1 MNSHRL
7 LYRFLRYVQIDTTAV
22 ADAERYP
29 SSPGQLQLGALLV
42 DELRQAGVADARQ
55 DENGIVLATLP
66 PTATHTAPQI
76 AFCAHLDTSPETSGA
91 GVKPQVFENYQGG
104 DLVLSGDPS
113 RVIRVAD
120 QPELAALVGRTIITS
135 DGTTLLGADD
145 KAGVAVIMEAAVWLI
160 EHPEISRGP
169 VRLCFT
175 CDEEIGRGVDHL
187 RPEQLASVVCYTLDG
202 QGADTIDVETF
213 SADLAVLKIH
223 GVNIHPGIA
232 KGRMVNA
239 LRVAA
244 DFIARL
250 PRTTGC
256 PEATEGR
263 EGFLHPFEIAGGVA
277 EVTLRTLVR
286 DFDTASLA
294 QWADLLRQT
303 AAASTAEFPG
313 AKIDVTITKQYRNM
327 SEGLARDPRAVAYAQ
342 RALEKLGRSPKLTS
356 VRGGTDGSRLTEMG
370 LPTPNLATG
379 EHSPHSALE
388 WTCLEEMIAAG
399 EWVIALVQTWTEV

>member
-1 MNSHRL
+1 
-7 LYRFLRYVQIDTTAV
+7 VPE
-22 ADAERYP
+22 ADRYP

-42 DELRQAGVADARQ
+42 DELRQAGIADARQ
-55 DENGIVLATLP
+55 DENGIVLATLQ
-66 PTATHTAPQI
+66 PTATHAVPQI

-91 GVKPQVFENYQGG
+91 GVRPQVFENYRGG
-104 DLVLSGDPS
+104 DLALPGELG

-120 QPELAALVGRTIITS
+120 QPELPPLVGRTIITS

-145 KAGVAVIMEAAVWLI
+145 KAGVAVIMEAAAWLM
-160 EHPEISRGP
+160 EHPEIPRGP
-169 VRLCFT
+169 IRVCFT

-187 RPEQLASVVCYTLDG
+187 RLDQLASAVCYTLDG

-250 PRTTGC
+250 PRANGC
-256 PEATEGR
+256 PEATDGR
-263 EGFLHPFEIAGGVA
+263 EGFVHPFEIAGGVA

-286 DFDTASLA
+286 DFDSAFLA
-294 QWADLLRQT
+294 RWADLLRRT
-303 AAASTAEFPG
+303 AAATTAEFPS
-313 AKIDVTITKQYRNM
+313 AKIDLTITKQYRNM

-342 RALEKLGRSPKLTS
+342 RALEKLGRSAKVAI

-388 WTCLEEMIAAG
+388 WTCLEEMLAAG
-399 EWVIALVQTWTEV
+399 EWVIALVRTWAEE